1 MSSGLPYPR
10 DTYDLEGGEVAERA
24 FLEAM
29 ARGRLHHAWLLA
41 GPEGVGKT
49 TFAYRAAR
57 RLLGGSPSPAHGLLG
72 VAPEDPVSRLVA
84 SKAHPDLLI
93 LQRELDGEK
102 PRKQIPVE
110 EARGLPEF
118 FAKTPAMAPWR
129 VAIVDAADDLNPS
142 GANALLKT
150 LEEPPERGI
159 ILLVAHRPG
168 ALLPTIRS
176 RCRVLKFAPPA
187 KDRTA
192 AWLAARTG
200 VGQAEADQISV
211 MARGAPGRA
220 WRLAGAGA
228 LAMDAAARDLL
239 AGLPNTDPAALL
251 ALADGFRGA
260 EGAERFAILCDRLA
274 DRVHDMASRRVLSM
288 QGAVEGLDA
297 WAEAFE
303 ALARLPGEVEA
314 VNLDRGDAFFTAV
327 ARLKAAAGR
336 C

>member
-1 MSSGLPYPR
+1 LSAGLAYPR
-10 DTYDLEGGEVAERA
+10 DTYDLEGGEGAERA

-84 SKAHPDLLI
+84 SKAHPDLLV

-159 ILLVAHRPG
+159 ILLIAHRPG

-274 DRVHDMASRRVLSM
+274 DWVHDMASRRALSM
-288 QGAVEGLDA
+288 QGAGEGLDA

>member
-1 MSSGLPYPR
+1 LSAAIPYPR
-10 DTYDLEGGEVAERA
+10 DTYDLEGGERAERSL
-24 FLEAM
+24 LEAM

-57 RLLGGSPSPAHGLLG
+57 RLLGGKASPAHGLLG

-84 SKAHPDLLI
+84 SKAHPDLLV
-93 LQRELDGEK
+93 LQRELEGEK

-110 EARGLPEF
+110 EARELPAF

-129 VAIVDAADDLNPS
+129 VAIVDAADDLNAS

-176 RCRVLKFAPPA
+176 RCRVLKFAPPPR
-187 KDRTA
+187 DRTT

-200 VGQAEADQISV
+200 MVVAEAEQLST
-211 MARGAPGRA
+211 MARSAPGRA
-220 WRLAGAGA
+220 WRLAGSGA
-228 LAMDAAARDLL
+228 LAMDAAAGDLL
-239 AGLPNTDPAALL
+239 AALPKTDPAAML

-260 EGAERFAILCDRLA
+260 EGAERFGILCDRLA
-274 DRVHDMASRRVLSM
+274 DRVRDMA
-288 QGAVEGLDA
+288 GARALAGEGEGLEA
-297 WAEAFE
+297 WAEVFE
-303 ALARLPGEVEA
+303 LLAQLPGQVEA
-314 VNLDRGDAFFTAV
+314 VNLDRGDAFFSAL
-327 ARLKAAAGR
+327 ARLKAVAGA